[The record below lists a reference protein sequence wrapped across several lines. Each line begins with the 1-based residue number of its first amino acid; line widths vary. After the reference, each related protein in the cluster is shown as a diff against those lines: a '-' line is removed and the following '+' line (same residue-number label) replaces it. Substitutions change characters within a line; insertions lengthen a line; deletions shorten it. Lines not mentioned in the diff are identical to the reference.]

1 MKRTLACLL
10 LAAASGASAAPERG
24 RAPAES
30 VSPPVQAPKPRG
42 GQVVLL
48 KDFNEVKQKN
58 LELKQKLAEIENE
71 RKSLEAELADLRS
84 GRETAES
91 NSRNLGSENERL
103 TAELASIWQTSAN
116 ALQIEAERNRLRET
130 LATVER
136 DLEAKRLE
144 NQALAE
150 DTRQRWFLI
159 GAGVLAGGFVLGLI
173 VPQLGW
179 RKRSSWDSF

>member
-1 MKRTLACLL
+1 M
-10 LAAASGASAAPERG
+10 
-24 RAPAES
+24 
-30 VSPPVQAPKPRG
+30 
-42 GQVVLL
+42 L

-58 LELKQKLAEIENE
+58 IELKQKLAELENS
-71 RKSLEAELADLRS
+71 RKALETELADLRS
-84 GRETAES
+84 GRDAAES
-91 NSRNLGSENERL
+91 NARNLGSENERL
-103 TAELASIWQTSAN
+103 KAELASIRQTAAN

-130 LATVER
+130 VVTVER

-144 NQALAE
+144 NLALAE

-159 GAGVLAGGFVLGLI
+159 GAGVLAAGFVLGLI

>member
-10 LAAASGASAAPERG
+10 LVAASGASAAPERG
-24 RAPAES
+24 RVAAETA
-30 VSPPVQAPKPRG
+30 PVQAQKPRG

-58 LELKQKLAEIENE
+58 IELKQKLAELENE
-71 RKSLEAELADLRS
+71 RKALETELAELRS
-84 GRETAES
+84 GREAAES
-91 NSRNLGSENERL
+91 NSRNLGSEKERL
-103 TAELASIWQTSAN
+103 AAELASIRQTSAN
-116 ALQIEAERNRLRET
+116 ALQIEAERDRLRET

-159 GAGVLAGGFVLGLI
+159 GAGVLGAGFLLGLI
-173 VPQLGW
+173 APQLGW

>member
-1 MKRTLACLL
+1 MKRTLACYL
-10 LAAASGASAAPERG
+10 LAAASAASAAPEHG
-24 RAPAES
+24 RVPADAAPPPAQ
-30 VSPPVQAPKPRG
+30 VSKPRG

-58 LELKQKLAEIENE
+58 LELKQKLAELENA
-71 RKSLEAELADLRS
+71 RKSLEAELAGLRA
-84 GRETAES
+84 GREAAES
-91 NSRNLGSENERL
+91 NSRSLGAENERL
-103 TAELASIWQTSAN
+103 MAELAAIRQTSAN

-150 DTRQRWFLI
+150 DSRQRWFLI
-159 GAGVLAGGFVLGLI
+159 GAGVLAGGFLLGLI
-173 VPQLGW
+173 APQLGW
-179 RKRSSWDSF
+179 RRRSSWDSF

>member
-10 LAAASGASAAPERG
+10 LAAASAASAAPEHG
-24 RAPAES
+24 RVPADVAPPA
-30 VSPPVQAPKPRG
+30 QTPKPRG

-58 LELKQKLAEIENE
+58 LELKQKLAELENE
-71 RKSLEAELADLRS
+71 RKSLETELAGLRA
-84 GRETAES
+84 GRDAAES
-91 NSRNLGSENERL
+91 SSRSLSSENERL
-103 TAELASIWQTSAN
+103 MAELAAIRQTSAN

-150 DTRQRWFLI
+150 DSRQRWFLI
-159 GAGVLAGGFVLGLI
+159 GAGVLAGGFLLGLI

-179 RKRSSWDSF
+179 RRRSSWDSF